1 MRCNG
6 QGHMWS
12 GFGPEAV
19 PVFLFRGEEGGCRH
33 LLSPQVDRF
42 IEAFL
47 AGAVHGDF
55 PLFVIAFVVVPE
67 YIEGCVEGVVRW
79 VEVPLLLDPG
89 GPLLIRFFEGLKSVR
104 GGHVPD
110 PVYVYRWASG
120 RRIMHYH
127 HLKGSVD
134 LSCYRSA
141 VGGATDVAADFA
153 QDVSS

>member
-1 MRCNG
+1 MVRCNG

-89 GPLLIRFFEGLKSVR
+89 GPLLIRFFKGLSPSGVVMFRIQYTSTGGHR
-104 GGHVPD
+104 GG
-110 PVYVYRWASG
+110 
-120 RRIMHYH
+120 
-127 HLKGSVD
+127 GS
-134 LSCYRSA
+134 C
-141 VGGATDVAADFA
+141 TIII
-153 QDVSS
+153 